1 MSPISLRALRW
12 SDGVPVLALL
22 VVLACALGG
31 RASAAPPSIAA
42 MDVTVVAVEGEVSV
56 STQGSRHAVHK
67 GDLVSLPAT
76 IYTGPSGSLEL
87 QQNKTTLSAAPNTEL
102 TIPAPTVTGEAF
114 DRVIQSRG
122 NAFYSVAKR
131 EVRKLHV
138 EAAYL
143 VAVIKGT
150 QFSVV
155 AQDDSTTISLF
166 EGRLEVHAADYSDAV
181 NLEAGE
187 IAIRHAGDSAIRMLR
202 MDTGEPVARNADP
215 DQMTGADPAG
225 SEATPGAAPT
235 PLPVSTSQ
243 GAAAV
248 AGTVG
253 TEARAASAAT
263 AGAALSPVPLSAEAA
278 LSAGGTSVSGNASLG
293 NGSGSIGGTVA
304 TNAAGVAA
312 SASTSVSL
320 SAASGTASV
329 STSVNAAIGSSTATV
344 GLAAATSPT
353 GISAGAA
360 ATVSTPVASSTAGL
374 TAATGPTGITAGAA
388 ATVSTPVASSTAGLT
403 ATTSPAGTTAGVATS
418 VTTPVASA
426 PVAATVSVGSGT
438 LGVTVSTPVTTINL
452 GTSSAVSPA
461 TTTTTGTSS
470 TSTPTTNPPTNPIK
484 ALLGH

>member
-1 MSPISLRALRW
+1 MYPISLRALRW

-31 RASAAPPSIAA
+31 RAFAAPPSIAA

-374 TAATGPTGITAGAA
+374 TA
-388 ATVSTPVASSTAGLT
+388 
-403 ATTSPAGTTAGVATS
+403 TTSPAGTTAGVATS
-418 VTTPVASA
+418 VTTPVALA

>member
-1 MSPISLRALRW
+1 MYPISLRALRW

-87 QQNKTTLSAAPNTEL
+87 QQGKTTLSAAPNTEL

-225 SEATPGAAPT
+225 SEATPGAAAT

-253 TEARAASAAT
+253 TEGRAAIAAT

-293 NGSGSIGGTVA
+293 SGSGSIGGSVA
-304 TNAAGVAA
+304 TNAAGVGA

-353 GISAGAA
+353 GI
-360 ATVSTPVASSTAGL
+360 
-374 TAATGPTGITAGAA
+374 TAGAA

-403 ATTSPAGTTAGVATS
+403 ATTGPAGTTAGVATS